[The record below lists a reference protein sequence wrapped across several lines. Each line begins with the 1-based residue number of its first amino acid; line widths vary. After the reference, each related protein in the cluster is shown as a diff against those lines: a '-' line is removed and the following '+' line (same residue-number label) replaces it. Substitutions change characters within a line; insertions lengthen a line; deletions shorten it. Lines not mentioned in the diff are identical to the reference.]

1 MNGQDLP
8 DGDHVVRYASPRQV
22 LEEGGV
28 DGSAFR
34 LRRQDMGLS
43 VNWLGCF
50 RERCKSRQLDEVRR
64 RSRITMRPNGR
75 LAELNIGAVKAHV
88 LERCPAIR
96 FIHRPL
102 AAEGQYEADPSHGEI
117 VGLPLG
123 DSPESALIG
132 DMIAECIEDVHPAL
146 SGTAGGS

>member
-22 LEEGGV
+22 GEEGGV

-34 LRRQDMGLS
+34 LRRHDAGLS

-50 RERCKSRQLDEVRR
+50 RERCKSRLLDEVRR

-75 LAELNIGAVKAHV
+75 LAELDIGAVKAHV

-102 AAEGQYEADPSHGEI
+102 AAEDKYEADPSHGEI
-117 VGLPLG
+117 IGLPPG
-123 DSPESALIG
+123 DSSESALIG
-132 DMIAECIEDVHPAL
+132 DMIAECIEYVHPAF
-146 SGTAGGS
+146 SGTAEGS

>member
-75 LAELNIGAVKAHV
+75 LVELDIGAVKAHV

-102 AAEGQYEADPSHGEI
+102 AAEDEYEADPSHGEI
-117 VGLPLG
+117 VGLPPG